1 MCGMEIN
8 EIGASS
14 RRMYIR
20 DIADIFQMCMC
31 NADIMP
37 NCGCTRSTADIPKL
51 GAMYLILRH
60 IYLIGGIRKWK
71 NSICQ

>member
-1 MCGMEIN
+1 MEIN
-8 EIGASS
+8 EIGVSS

-20 DIADIFQMCMC
+20 DIADIFQKNIR

-37 NCGCTRSTADIPKL
+37 GYTRSTADIPKL
-51 GAMYLILRH
+51 GAMSLILRH

-71 NSICQ
+71 NYICQ